1 MWLSQGLYPGCET
14 SQAVRVGG
22 QRLVRLHRR
31 KDILIE
37 QLLKGDEVGVVGEG
51 QIGGEDHHQ
60 VFSRID
66 KDVLPGAA
74 QGGVPFP
81 LWIDPPQITIFFLV
95 ASIGMADRRGSHPIG
110 RHDRLAI
117 PLPLV
122 EE

>member
-1 MWLSQGLYPGCET
+1 MRLGQRLYTGFKAR
-14 SQAVRVGG
+14 QAVRVGG
-22 QRLVRLHRR
+22 QRPIGLHRGQ
-31 KDILIE
+31 DILVE

-60 VFSRID
+60 VFSGID

-74 QGGVPFP
+74 EGGVPFP
-81 LWIDPPQITIFFLV
+81 LWIDPPQITVFFLV
-95 ASIGMADRRGSHPIG
+95 PSIGMADRRGSHPIG
-110 RHDRLAI
+110 RHDCLAI